1 MTTNVAVTIPQELT
15 DQQTTLTTTI
25 TSIDTEMEKLANQRH
40 EAEQSLARINRAVGY
55 LKGEEII
62 PVERPAGGIG
72 ARRPMSEQ
80 GKQNIRTALIAAAA
94 RKREAAATAA
104 ASAASPTAQIVAD
117 APTPVAVPDPLPKTV
132 SAKKGAAK

>member
-55 LKGEEII
+55 LKGEII
-62 PVERPAGGIG
+62 PVERPTGGVG
-72 ARRPMSEQ
+72 TRRPMSEQ

-117 APTPVAVPDPLPKTV
+117 APTPVAVPDPLPESPKA
-132 SAKKGAAK
+132 AKKGGK

>member
-55 LKGEEII
+55 LKGDII
-62 PVERPAGGIG
+62 PVERPAGGVG
-72 ARRPMSEQ
+72 TRRPMSEQ

-104 ASAASPTAQIVAD
+104 ASAATLPAPVVSEPS
-117 APTPVAVPDPLPKTV
+117 APTPAPDPLPKTV
-132 SAKKGAAK
+132 SAKKGAGK

>member
-55 LKGEEII
+55 LKGEII
-62 PVERPAGGIG
+62 PVERPAGGVG
-72 ARRPMSEQ
+72 TRRPMSEQ

-94 RKREAAATAA
+94 RKREAAATTA
-104 ASAASPTAQIVAD
+104 ASAVSAA
-117 APTPVAVPDPLPKTV
+117 APVESQPSVPVPAADPLPETKA
-132 SAKKGAAK
+132 AKKGAAK

>member
-55 LKGEEII
+55 LKGEII

-72 ARRPMSEQ
+72 ARRPMSQ
-80 GKQNIRTALIAAAA
+80 AGKDAIRAGLLASSA
-94 RKREAAATAA
+94 RKKAAA

-117 APTPVAVPDPLPKTV
+117 APTPVAVPDPLPESPKA
-132 SAKKGAAK
+132 AKKGGK